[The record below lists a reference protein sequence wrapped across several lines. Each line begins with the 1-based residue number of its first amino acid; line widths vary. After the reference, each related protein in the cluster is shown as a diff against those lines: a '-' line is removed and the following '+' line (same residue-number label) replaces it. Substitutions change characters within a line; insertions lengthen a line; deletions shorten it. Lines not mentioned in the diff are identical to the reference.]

1 MERRDFLK
9 VTVLTGATAALG
21 GCEKPVQTLVRFLP
35 EQDLVP
41 GVAEWKPSLCTLCPA
56 GCGLIVRIMPGDAE
70 VLRNG
75 KPGVVQMNLAKK
87 LEGNPAHPINRGKLC
102 ARGQAGLQLTYHPDR
117 IRNPLRRSGP
127 RGAGAFEAVTWDE
140 AMNQVVAK
148 LHELQSQNQ
157 ADGLRFLSGRLRGQ
171 RGGLVRTFLRA
182 FGAPPALTF
191 DPLDEPVLRRANA
204 LSFGVAKLPSF
215 DLAYARYVISF
226 GADFLGTWNSPVAQ
240 AIGYGEM
247 RQGQAGTRGNLVQ
260 VEQRMSYT
268 GANADEWIASRP
280 GTEGAFALSLAH
292 VILRDKLRPLSDS
305 DATRL
310 IPGWPSGLLDYAPT
324 TVANLIGVP
333 ASCIERVARELA
345 SHPPAVVIIGG
356 APLAHSNG
364 LFNAVA
370 ANALNSLLGSVGGK
384 GGIYFSPQLPVGEV
398 TDASENVVSGAQLPA
413 ELSAAKL
420 LMLCGANPVFAA
432 PPGWNI
438 SQALDKIP
446 FIVSFASFV
455 DETTS
460 LADLILPDHSPL
472 ESWLDDI
479 PESGSPT
486 AIVTVAPPVV
496 TPLHDTR
503 AMPDVLLA
511 IAHQVGGTVAKVLP
525 AENFEQMLQSAIAPL
540 QKISP
545 DSALDPDKFWAK
557 VQQQGGWWADGVK
570 ARPSAPTRE
579 KPLLNSTSPKFE
591 GDAGKFAF
599 FFQPYVSQS
608 FLDGSLAH
616 LPWMQELPDVL
627 STAMWGTWVEMNPKA
642 AAALNIEQGDLV
654 EVRSQEGKLRAP
666 VLISPGIAPDLIAM
680 PLGQGH
686 KSLGRY
692 SRDRGANPMSLV
704 APIQVDEVGSLAW
717 AATRV
722 AVSKVG
728 KAQLAM
734 FSGGLFERPSELEQR

>member
-9 VTVLTGATAALG
+9 VTVLTGATAALA
-21 GCEKPVQTLVRFLP
+21 GCEKPAQTLVRFLP

-56 GCGLIVRIMPGDAE
+56 GCGLIVRIMAGDAE
-70 VLRNG
+70 VVRNG
-75 KPGVVQMNLAKK
+75 QRGLVQMNLAKK
-87 LEGNPAHPINRGKLC
+87 LEGNPQHPINQGKLC
-102 ARGQAGLQLTYHPDR
+102 ARGQAGLQVTYHPDR
-117 IRNPLRRSGP
+117 IKHPLRRSGP
-127 RGAGAFEAVTWDE
+127 RGAGLFEAVTWDE

-148 LHELQSQNQ
+148 LQELQSQNQ
-157 ADGLRFLSGRLRGQ
+157 SDALRLLSGRLRGQ
-171 RGGLVRTFLRA
+171 RGELVRTFLRA
-182 FGAPPALTF
+182 FGAPPILTF
-191 DPLDEPVLRRANA
+191 DPLDEPVLRRANG
-204 LSFGVAKLPSF
+204 LSFGMARLPSF
-215 DLAYARYVISF
+215 DLASANYVVSF

-240 AIGYGEM
+240 TVGYGEM
-247 RQGQAGTRGNLVQ
+247 RQGHAGKRGKLVQ

-280 GTEGAFALSLAH
+280 GTDGAFALSLAH
-292 VILRDKLRPLSDS
+292 VILRDKLRPLSDN

-310 IPGWPSGLLDYAPT
+310 IPDWHSGLLDYAPT
-324 TVANLIGVP
+324 TVANELGVP
-333 ASCIERVARELA
+333 AARIERIARELA
-345 SHPPAVVIIGG
+345 SHLPAVVIVGG

-370 ANALNSLLGSVGGK
+370 ANALNSLLGSVGVK
-384 GGIYFSPQLPVGEV
+384 GGIYFSPQPPVAEV
-398 TDASENVVSGAQLPA
+398 NDDSEKVVSGPQLSA
-413 ELSAAKL
+413 ELSKAKL
-420 LMLCGANPVFAA
+420 LILCSANPVFAG

-438 SQALDKIP
+438 SQALEKIP

-460 LADLILPDHSPL
+460 FADLILPDHSPL

-479 PESGSPT
+479 PESGSST
-486 AIVTVAPPVV
+486 AIVTVAPPAVS
-496 TPLHDTR
+496 PLHDTR

-511 IAHQVGGTVAKVLP
+511 IAHQVGGTVAKALP
-525 AENFEQMLQSAIAPL
+525 AENFEQMLQKAIAPL

-570 ARPSAPTRE
+570 VRPSAPKRE
-579 KPLLNSTSPKFE
+579 GPVLNSTSPKFE
-591 GDAGKFAF
+591 GDAGSFPF
-599 FFQPYVSQS
+599 HFQPYVSQA

-686 KSLGRY
+686 KSLDRY
-692 SRDRGANPMSLV
+692 ARGRGANPMSLV
-704 APIQVDEVGSLAW
+704 APIQVEEAGSLAW

-734 FSGGLFERPSELEQR
+734 FSGGLFERPSELDQR